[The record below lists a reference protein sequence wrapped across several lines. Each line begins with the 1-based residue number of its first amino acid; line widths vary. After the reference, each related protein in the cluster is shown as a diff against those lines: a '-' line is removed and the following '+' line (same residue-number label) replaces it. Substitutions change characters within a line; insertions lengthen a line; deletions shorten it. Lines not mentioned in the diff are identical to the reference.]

1 MSAVLTFILGI
12 LFGYSVPSLL
22 IQLEDYFPETYE
34 RIAEYIESKQLE
46 NFGFDIRR
54 RTYACCI
61 QQRCLPCAIELALIE
76 KDLKRLLNR
85 LYAHRLMPW
94 ASSGQHTSIGGS
106 VITSCEQIQGDLRQ
120 IALINDF
127 TFTVCKYSRRFDWLT
142 SAWEPR

>member
-12 LFGYSVPSLL
+12 LFGYSVPCWLN
-22 IQLEDYFPETYE
+22 QLEDYFPETYE
-34 RIAEYIESKQLE
+34 RVANYLESKQLE

-54 RTYACCI
+54 RTYACCTR
-61 QQRCLPCAIELALIE
+61 QRCLPCTIDLALIE

-106 VITSCEQIQGDLRQ
+106 VITSCEQIQGDLRY
-120 IALINDF
+120 IAQINDF